1 MTTHARRIGFDR
13 RSRPT
18 PLLSRYSLTGGRRL
32 SRRRSDDPAHY
43 YVDRLG
49 GGTWIF
55 LLAIFV
61 FQVLDAYLTLHHLR
75 QGGVELNP
83 LMNELIVR
91 GEGLFLGVKLGVSA
105 LGLWFLGAHKS
116 FPLVRPGLA
125 IIFALF
131 LGVVG
136 WHCFLALNT

>member
-1 MTTHARRIGFDR
+1 MTTWNRRAGVDR

-18 PLLSRYSLTGGRRL
+18 PLLSRHSLWGGRRT
-32 SRRRSDDPAHY
+32 SCRRLDDPPNY

-49 GGTWIF
+49 AGTWLLLLTIF
-55 LLAIFV
+55 L
-61 FQVLDAYLTLHHLR
+61 FQVLDAYLTLAHLQR
-75 QGGVELNP
+75 GGSELNP
-83 LMNELIVR
+83 LMDELIGR
-91 GEGLFLGVKLGVSA
+91 SEPMFLVVKLGVSA
-105 LGLWFLGAHKS
+105 IGLWFLGAHKQ

-125 IIFALF
+125 LIFVMF